1 MGFSCVGRLGT
12 FIQFNL
18 WLSISDRFQ
27 SVFRAKSEVGF
38 IDWAIIELTHF
49 GGYMKLNQ
57 LIAVLQSVKANAN
70 KGKTEVSQLSQ
81 KSTLFQG
88 LSRTYQPREED
99 GFVYPPE
106 SQKLTLKADDLIEKF
121 VQFCSE
127 FLDLAATQDYAN
139 TEAKASVTV
148 DGQTIIA
155 DVPVSYLCYFSK
167 SSFRI

>member
-12 FIQFNL
+12 FLQSNL
-18 WLSISDRFQ
+18 WLSISDTFQ
-27 SVFRAKSEVGF
+27 SAVCTKSEAWF
-38 IDWAIIELTHF
+38 IGWAIIELTHF
-49 GGYMKLNQ
+49 DGYMKLNQ

-70 KGKTEVSQLSQ
+70 KGKAEVSQLSQ

-106 SQKLTLKADDLIEKF
+106 SQKLTLKADELIEKF
-121 VQFCSE
+121 VQSCSE

-139 TEAKASVTV
+139 TEARASVTV
-148 DGQTIIA
+148 DGLLLQA
-155 DVPVSYLCYFSK
+155 QLENSLPVSISVGQAL
-167 SSFRI
+167 